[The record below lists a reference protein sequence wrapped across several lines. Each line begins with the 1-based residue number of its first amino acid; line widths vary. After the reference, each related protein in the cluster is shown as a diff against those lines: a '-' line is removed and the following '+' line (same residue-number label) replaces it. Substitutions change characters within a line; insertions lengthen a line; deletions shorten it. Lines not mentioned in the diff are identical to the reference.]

1 MIVRLED
8 MHAID
13 FCNRGARQWF
23 AQQGLSWADFVQE
36 GIDAETLLATGDAMA
51 ADVVAAAR
59 HREART
65 E

>member
-23 AQQGLSWADFVQE
+23 KEHGLSWADFVRDGLE
-36 GIDAETLLATGDAMA
+36 AETLLATGDAMA

-59 HREART
+59 RREGRA

>member
-8 MHAID
+8 MHSID
-13 FCNRGARQWF
+13 FCNRGARLWF
-23 AQQGLSWADFVQE
+23 AQHGISWADFVRD
-36 GIDAETLLATGDAMA
+36 GIDADVLLDTGDAMA

-59 HREART
+59 RREARA

>member
-1 MIVRLED
+1 MIVRLAD
-8 MHAID
+8 MHAVD

-23 AQQGLSWADFVQE
+23 SEQGLSWSAFVQG
-36 GIDAETLLATGDAMA
+36 GIDADVLLETGDAMA

-59 HREART
+59 RREGRA

>member
-8 MHAID
+8 MHAVD

-23 AQQGLSWADFVQE
+23 AQHGISWADFVRD
-36 GIDAETLLATGDAMA
+36 GIDSNILIDTGDAMA

-59 HREART
+59 RREGQD
-65 E
+65 